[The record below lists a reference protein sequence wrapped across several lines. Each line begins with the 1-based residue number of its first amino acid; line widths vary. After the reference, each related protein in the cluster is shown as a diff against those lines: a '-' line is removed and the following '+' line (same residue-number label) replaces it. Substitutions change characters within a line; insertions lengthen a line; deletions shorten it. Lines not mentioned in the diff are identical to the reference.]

1 MRIVC
6 PSCAAEYDVP
16 ASRMTPLR
24 KVRCAR
30 CGGEWV
36 AVRETGDAPSGPDPA
51 RTPPQDEPGYAADP
65 GAALPPVTA
74 MDRLTAAA
82 TRPRPAATLIA
93 AWIMTFIALAAAM
106 GAVIAWRD
114 PIIRIWPPSSRIL
127 GQTSSVTPAP
137 ARNTGKASEPSP
149 AATE

>member
-16 ASRMTPLR
+16 ASRMTPQR

-36 AVRETGDAPSGPDPA
+36 AVRETDDAPYGPDPVE
-51 RTPPQDEPGYAADP
+51 THPEDEPGYAADA
-65 GAALPPVTA
+65 GATLPPVTA
-74 MDRLTAAA
+74 MDRLTAAVS
-82 TRPRPAATLIA
+82 RPRPAATLIA
-93 AWIMTFIALAAAM
+93 AWIMTFIALAAAV

-114 PIIRIWPPSSRIL
+114 PIVRIWPPGSRIL
-127 GQTSSVTPAP
+127 GQISSVTPAP
-137 ARNTGKASEPSP
+137 ARNTGKAREASSVVRE
-149 AATE
+149 